1 MGKGGGSSSDYY
13 RQQEQERQAAIR
25 KGTASINEIFDGGT
39 FGVGK
44 VDNPVAGETY
54 YLADGS
60 EYAYNPT
67 QSGPLS
73 GLFDGSGSTPDLY
86 SGTETRG
93 GFDDEFFDKQRQAY
107 LDFAMPQLEDQKSG
121 ASRELVYSLARSGQ
135 LEGSARAQQQS
146 ELQKLYDLES
156 QNIADKALD
165 YENKSRTD
173 VENARSDLI
182 STLNA
187 TGDATGAANSALAR
201 SAALSQPEAYSPLA
215 DLFTSYTNA
224 LGTSA
229 AAERARS
236 YGWGSTQQTG
246 TPTWYGA
253 PSSSV
258 SVRG

>member
-1 MGKGGGSSSDYY
+1 MGSSKSGGSSSDYY

-25 KGTASINEIFDGGT
+25 QGTAAVDDT
-39 FGVGK
+39 F
-44 VDNPVAGETY
+44 
-54 YLADGS
+54 S
-60 EYAYNPT
+60 
-67 QSGPLS
+67 Q
-73 GLFDGSGSTPDLY
+73 
-86 SGTETRG
+86 
-93 GFDDEFFDKQRQAY
+93 FDDNFYDGQRQAY
-107 LDFAMPQLEDQKSG
+107 LDFAQPQLEDQRAG

-135 LEGSARAQQQS
+135 LEGSARADRES

-156 QNIADKALD
+156 QSIADQALD
-165 YENKSRTD
+165 YENTARTN
-173 VENARSDLI
+173 VENARSDLV

-215 DLFTSYTNA
+215 DLFTGYTNA
-224 LGTSA
+224 LGTTA

-236 YGWGSTQQTG
+236 YGWGSPQQTG

>member
-1 MGKGGGSSSDYY
+1 MGKKGGGSSSDYY
-13 RQQEQERQAAIR
+13 RQQEQDRQAAIR
-25 KGTASINEIFDGGT
+25 KGTASIDDT
-39 FGVGK
+39 F
-44 VDNPVAGETY
+44 
-54 YLADGS
+54 S
-60 EYAYNPT
+60 
-67 QSGPLS
+67 Q
-73 GLFDGSGSTPDLY
+73 
-86 SGTETRG
+86 
-93 GFDDEFFDKQRQAY
+93 FDDSFYDQQRQAY
-107 LDFAMPQLEDQKSG
+107 LDFAQPQLEDQRAG

-165 YENKSRTD
+165 YENKSRTN